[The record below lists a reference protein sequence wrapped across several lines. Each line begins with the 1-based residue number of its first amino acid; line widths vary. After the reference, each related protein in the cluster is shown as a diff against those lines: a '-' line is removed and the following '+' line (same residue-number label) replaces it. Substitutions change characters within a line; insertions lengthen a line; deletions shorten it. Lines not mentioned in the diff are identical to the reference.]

1 MEIVN
6 YVEGDDLFAMVY
18 VSITDDFKSHVG
30 TNLENFGYVEIKCV
44 STNDKEGVIFWDN
57 LNFFLHGS
65 MEEIKKECKEEMKE
79 KLYYDKKLLKNIKK
93 HLKYMKNNG
102 YLK

>member
-1 MEIVN
+1 MEITN
-6 YVEGDDLFAMVY
+6 YVEGDGLFAMVH
-18 VSITDDFKSHVG
+18 VSITDDFKSRVG
-30 TNLENFGYVEIKCV
+30 TNLENFGYLEIKCV
-44 STNDKEGVIFWDN
+44 SIDDKKDVIFWDN

-93 HLKYMKNNG
+93 HLKYMKKNG